1 MITIIPDR
9 SCEQAHAKN
18 GLAVSNLVYS
28 THLRFFMKAHT
39 NTVTY
44 RCDVVIVFAFLDWV
58 TWQAFVSNDS
68 KKSSRALADVL
79 VKEIMMQP
87 ICVLLLK

>member
-1 MITIIPDR
+1 MSQLT
-9 SCEQAHAKN
+9 QKN
-18 GLAVSNLVYS
+18 GLAVWNLLHS

-68 KKSSRALADVL
+68 KKSSKALADIL
-79 VKEIMMQP
+79 VKEIMMQQ
-87 ICVLLLK
+87 ICVLLLE